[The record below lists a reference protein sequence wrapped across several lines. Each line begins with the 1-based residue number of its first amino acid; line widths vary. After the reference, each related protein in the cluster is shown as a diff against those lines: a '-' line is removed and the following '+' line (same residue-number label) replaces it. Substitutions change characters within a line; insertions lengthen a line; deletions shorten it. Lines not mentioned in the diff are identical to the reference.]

1 MVFNWSNFEA
11 FAPTLLG
18 EGAAAVSFVESDY
31 GGASAFEVDNDGC
44 RGRVEYF
51 QFSGGLR
58 VIVFDCHWRSGV
70 CYRVC
75 DGDLVRFNFSLAIDI
90 DMRFAANQ
98 SVTVRRPSWRIINN
112 PHDLD
117 VTESIPENTDAV
129 WVTVCCHPD
138 YLQRLTGVSLDDMP
152 DFLQDAVDQLSDRSH
167 HEFYDFTSRLT
178 SITAD
183 ILRTNLRGPLRL
195 PFVEAGA
202 NQLLCYAINH
212 LMHPRAAQAL
222 NLNDTDRAALEKG
235 RGILAS
241 DFAAPP
247 SVSKL
252 SRLLGINRNKLYYGF
267 KDLFGLT
274 ISEFI
279 QEQRLE
285 EGRRLL
291 RATSLPIS
299 DVAASVGFKH
309 QSNFATAVRKRFG
322 VTPRQLR
329 R

>member
-1 MVFNWSNFEA
+1 MVFDWSNFEA
-11 FAPTLLG
+11 FAPVLLG
-18 EGAAAVSFVESDY
+18 EGAGATAFVDSDY
-31 GGASAFEVDNDGC
+31 GSASAFEVDNEGC
-44 RGRVEYF
+44 CGRVEYF

-58 VIVFDCHWRSGV
+58 VIVFDCHWRSKV
-70 CYRVC
+70 CYSVR
-75 DGDLVRFNFSLAIDI
+75 DGELVRFNFSLAIDM

-98 SVTVRRPSWRIINN
+98 SVMVRRPSWRIINN
-112 PHDLD
+112 PHDLN
-117 VTESIPENTDAV
+117 VIESIPENTDAV

-138 YLQRLTGVSLDDMP
+138 YLQKLTHVPLDDMP
-152 DFLQDAVDQLSDRSH
+152 DFLQDVVEPLSDRSH

-183 ILRTNLRGPLRL
+183 ILRTNLHGPLRL
-195 PFVEAGA
+195 PFVEACA

-212 LMHPRAAQAL
+212 LIHPHAAHAL
-222 NLNDTDRAALEKG
+222 KLNDTDRAALEKG
-235 RGILAS
+235 RNILAG

-252 SRLLGINRNKLYYGF
+252 SKMLGINRNKLYYGF
-267 KDLFGLT
+267 RDSFGLT

-291 RATSLPIS
+291 TETSLPIS
-299 DVAASVGFKH
+299 EVAASVGFKH
-309 QSNFATAVRKRFG
+309 QSNFSTAVRKRFG